1 MNYLS
6 KTTDVRV
13 KVERKD
19 RKSNA
24 QTEPE
29 SKATIN
35 QSIICE
41 HCNLHCSTPAWL
53 KKHISRCHSKALSE
67 EPKSNYDQSVKFLKY
82 QKQLE
87 DIQQTLDKKVS
98 RSKKKAKMS
107 PTKQKLREQLKTQL
121 AAQQQLLQVQQEIFE
136 KTSKAQQ
143 DIFQLIAKLED
154 DSDGVGTDDE
164 SEVDEEEDELIQGNL
179 KQDDSE
185 HVELCFEDQEDGEL
199 IVPENSGE
207 CIYLN
212 QNDGYVVEEQLI
224 TDESNMVVLNENI
237 GSADADHGERPF
249 MVVLNTEDG
258 EEKYQLVDIIDPM
271 YEENQLDEIE
281 NNINIEV
288 VDKDNKHYRIV
299 ANEDPLSS
307 SLMPEDVEYVDVQV
321 DQKVPIK
328 LDVGN
333 IQQIAQKHF
342 NKQLEGDKNDDG
354 KDNKLLNST
363 INKSE
368 KQTNEYIQK
377 VVQNAVATDD
387 NKFECPICHEMVSNR
402 YSLGPHILRLH
413 SKQKSKICQFCDR
426 SFTCTGDL
434 TRYDHFFSLSIVNMC

>member
-1 MNYLS
+1 M
-6 KTTDVRV
+6 
-13 KVERKD
+13 
-19 RKSNA
+19 
-24 QTEPE
+24 
-29 SKATIN
+29 
-35 QSIICE
+35 
-41 HCNLHCSTPAWL
+41 
-53 KKHISRCHSKALSE
+53 
-67 EPKSNYDQSVKFLKY
+67 KFLKY

-87 DIQQTLDKKVS
+87 DIQQTLDKTVS

-237 GSADADHGERPF
+237 SSADADHGERPF